1 MSKLGF
7 VRYNVYQDRMKAA
20 DNFEAD
26 GQACT
31 WDFDFYEN
39 TTYDIY
45 IQTVYKYGKVNSE
58 TKTLSIEIAPKE
70 TTYQFA
76 CAMNDWGMT
85 DFTKVEGKDNKYE
98 VTFDEFTGE
107 FKVYVDK
114 DLFNCYT
121 MGQYDIAI
129 ENPFVV
135 SQDNELV
142 GPDHNNPAMCVTD
155 TYKEVTFTLTV
166 EEGKLYLYMMGENV
180 GIDAV
185 DAENGL
191 YNVYN
196 YQGIRVL
203 NNADKDAVNAL
214 PAGFYIVNGKKV
226 VIK

>member
-1 MSKLGF
+1 
-7 VRYNVYQDRMKAA
+7 
-20 DNFEAD
+20 
-26 GQACT
+26 
-31 WDFDFYEN
+31 
-39 TTYDIY
+39 
-45 IQTVYKYGKVNSE
+45 
-58 TKTLSIEIAPKE
+58 
-70 TTYQFA
+70 
-76 CAMNDWGMT
+76 MNDWGMT

-196 YQGIRVL
+196 YQGIRIL